1 MEQLKNLTYLNL
13 DSLREAGNIGAGNAV
28 TALSKLL
35 RRPVDMSI
43 AEVRIKG
50 INELAY
56 ALGDEE
62 EYITAMIIEVEGDIK
77 GMLILAL
84 ETQSAHQ
91 LVTSL
96 LDKQLEQEEAF
107 DELGASVLCET
118 GNILAGSY
126 LSALSLL
133 TNMSLNASVPQMA
146 MDMAGAILSYPAIQ
160 FMKEDNTMMFIET
173 RFIDKDKL
181 LDGIYLLILDTSSFE
196 KMTDELGKLI

>member
-28 TALSKLL
+28 TALSELL
-35 RRPVDMSI
+35 HRPVDMSI

-50 INELAY
+50 IDELAY

-96 LDKQLEQEEAF
+96 LDKQLGQEEAF
-107 DELGASVLCET
+107 DELGTSVLCET

-126 LSALSLL
+126 LSALSSL

-173 RFIDKDKL
+173 RFVDKDKL
-181 LDGIYLLILDTSSFE
+181 LDGIYLLILDTGSFE